1 MNIIRFLKDWTLPVA
16 ITVGTVCY
24 LTFCYVPQLD
34 AIGDT
39 LGPVFDTLFPL
50 FVFLTLFVTF
60 CKVDFHEMRPHR
72 WHVGVLVAQLLL
84 VAVNIGVIFHVEAD
98 AEQKLLWEAML
109 TCIIGPSAAAAPVVT
124 GKLGG
129 NISTM
134 TTYTLISSLASA
146 LLIPLVFPILEQT
159 VHVSFLTAFLI
170 ILQKVSIVLLLPLV
184 LGWTMQHYVKGLCR
198 RIAAMP
204 NLSFYLWSVSLSIT
218 TGITVKNIV
227 HSEATV
233 TLLLMIAVCT
243 FVLCFVQ
250 FGELVQKAESP
261 YVNDRPNTTPA
272 TRPDPHG
279 DVEVPTPKQ
288 EEPKLDPRASFP
300 GMSQKDDKATAPHS
314 AAEASEGF
322 KAGQPDGNTKEGR
335 TTGNANAHL
344 QGRNVVGT
352 LPKPSYNAQMEG
364 TVVVQVKVD
373 QYGNVTEAI
382 PGVEGTTVTDKS
394 LWNAARAAAMK
405 AHFNMSADAPVLQTG
420 TITYKFKLQ

>member
-1 MNIIRFLKDWTLPVA
+1 MQP
-16 ITVGTVCY
+16 Y
-24 LTFCYVPQLD
+24 LRTRQQQDKRARTTGL
-34 AIGDT
+34 
-39 LGPVFDTLFPL
+39 
-50 FVFLTLFVTF
+50 
-60 CKVDFHEMRPHR
+60 
-72 WHVGVLVAQLLL
+72 
-84 VAVNIGVIFHVEAD
+84 
-98 AEQKLLWEAML
+98 
-109 TCIIGPSAAAAPVVT
+109 VVT
-124 GKLGG
+124 GAVHA
-129 NISTM
+129 
-134 TTYTLISSLASA
+134 LAA
-146 LLIPLVFPILEQT
+146 VFC
-159 VHVSFLTAFLI
+159 LTAGLKYLDPPPPETSFVI
-170 ILQKVSIVLLLPLV
+170 DFEEDVLEPETPV
-184 LGWTMQHYVKGLCR
+184 QT
-198 RIAAMP
+198 RIGRQPQAEETDP
-204 NLSFYLWSVSLSIT
+204 T
-218 TGITVKNIV
+218 K
-227 HSEATV
+227 
-233 TLLLMIAVCT
+233 AV
-243 FVLCFVQ
+243 
-250 FGELVQKAESP
+250 ELVQKAESP